1 MWSWLAEH
9 GEQIRIVFVAVC
21 EILILWIAFYQAYR
35 AFHATRGAN
44 ILLGLI
50 SCLMGLTILTVLLQ
64 LTVLSW
70 LLKSLFT
77 PALLIALVVIFQPEL
92 RMALARMGRLRDV
105 SVFGFTIW
113 GKTAESDF
121 VEKLA
126 AGVTNLSN
134 KRYGAL
140 IALRRSNEL
149 TSIIETG
156 TLIDGIFTREL
167 IGTIFFPKTPLHDGG
182 VILDHERIVAAAC
195 VFPVSAK
202 EMKDRSI
209 GLRHRA
215 AVGLSE
221 ESDAV
226 VIVISEETGA
236 VSLSFGGRLERNVDI
251 NYLKTRLKELLYEHT
266 LPQKTQDVAQP

>member
-167 IGTIFFPKTPLHDGG
+167 IGTIFSQRPPCMT
-182 VILDHERIVAAAC
+182 
-195 VFPVSAK
+195 
-202 EMKDRSI
+202 
-209 GLRHRA
+209 
-215 AVGLSE
+215 E
-221 ESDAV
+221 ESSWITNA
-226 VIVISEETGA
+226 SWRPPA
-236 VSLSFGGRLERNVDI
+236 SSPSRPKR
-251 NYLKTRLKELLYEHT
+251 
-266 LPQKTQDVAQP
+266 